1 MPARVR
7 ADAHRQEHV
16 AELRDRR
23 VREHALDVVLHEAD
37 RARHQ
42 RRRRA
47 DDRDDRQRL
56 RRVAE
61 QHGVAPDHVHAR
73 PSPSSPRG

>member
-1 MPARVR
+1 MPARER

-16 AELRDRR
+16 AELRHRR
-23 VREHALDVVLHEAD
+23 VREHALDVVLHQAD
-37 RARHQ
+37 RAGHQ

-56 RRVAE
+56 RRV
-61 QHGVAPDHVHAR
+61 R
-73 PSPSSPRG
+73 